1 VDNDI
6 SRQNIEES
14 LRGTNESQNSEKEIA
29 IDEASRG
36 IIEEIGNSWLQQA
49 TESKARSHAP
59 RNEDVT
65 NFDER
70 VMNIIQESQNERK
83 TSTISVYLKPTTMR
97 GIPLASLIPSPV
109 MRGFYVTKSENDVSS
124 SILADNS
131 TTSYTTTDT
140 PVEQQTETTLI
151 SNISTTDKTIIV
163 AHNGQIESRPDTPN
177 NKVNDIMINDKVNIH
192 KEKYSTLSSSV
203 IFSNPKDLS
212 NHKKSDLTT
221 IFVDKLTSRRG
232 KSLRNFDHTTP
243 LSDSYVLS
251 STTPTRRRIALAVSR
266 YNEATTPLWTGRRIV
281 ARKRNRITVSPIKDI
296 IRQIE
301 SDSIYATST
310 LRSTSLT
317 ASTLASRRRKLPT
330 ISTIPTIPL
339 LISDDS
345 VTSSPEI
352 LHIHN
357 NLENSNDT
365 KSKDLENHA
374 KTATLTSS
382 VATPSVSTII
392 PMTNDSTASDILM
405 FSNNPTIMIIPSV
418 TNVSITTTSSTIAV
432 AKAPAD
438 VTITTS
444 ATISAGVKTTLNYSV
459 TDNPIIENTNS
470 ILIKPTIPFAANT
483 KTEITSTNVNIVPE
497 TTQTIATDPVTK
509 STVANTEVETTS
521 TMTNYSIITIPVTAN
536 AQEIATDSANIT
548 TRQITTA
555 DISVTSTIENY
566 TTIAI
571 PTTISTN
578 DVVTDS
584 ANLITAANAE
594 GETSSMIR
602 NYSIFTTTAI
612 KNTTTIPVTTTAS
625 PMVISST
632 MNTHIHAT
640 APMIT
645 SNLANANTVT
655 TNMTT
660 PFNVIIPTITDLNV
674 IIPTNANVPTA
685 TSEIPLTTIQSK
697 TSFVTSS
704 KAPVTVVTS
713 AVPPILTTESSTV
726 QLANPSTFNISSNS
740 EMSAITATAESTQ
753 TTEIPTTFQT
763 PLTFTSTATAFPKT
777 LPTNFEASLV
787 TTAALST
794 QEDESFSIPMVI
806 QTPSIS
812 SMISSRVPVM
822 NTVVTSTSS
831 ASTTLAT
838 ESSTIHLANSNNLN
852 ISNNSEILA
861 ITATAE
867 STQTTEIPTTFEV
880 LPTFTSTAFPK
891 ILPSTNFE
899 ASSVVTAALSTQE
912 DESVSTPMVIQTPS
926 TPLSIVT
933 SITNKAV
940 ASEKST
946 DSTTLSTITGESIT
960 TSSTIRTTINVYE
973 PNSVQTI
980 SEKSIMPEQKT
991 NFKKATSMETQSRI
1005 ENQIT
1010 TTINKL
1016 SSARTS
1022 NEFTIPEI
1030 NVSEEIISK
1039 ATESQKQNQTTSEF
1053 NTTNYQPIFNQRTT
1067 RRRIVNRT
1075 NNWLGSPIT
1084 LQRTNQYPQHR
1095 ITYRERSRRPLTY
1108 ISSSNMVEKN
1118 RKRRIRQKRIRINSE
1133 AFNRTI
1139 MPEQNIRNITE
1150 NHAYD
1155 QIKNIRRKV
1164 VLKKIDEKET
1174 TTVLPTEETTVF
1186 LQSSITIENT
1196 TFQAHHENEN
1206 IEEQQKVIL
1215 KKIKQSQESFAMK
1228 ETNTNSNSTN
1238 ESLPNNT
1245 QSNLHTAEGPSELE
1259 NSKKIMKIILKNV
1272 RLKSEEKNPIE
1283 EVSVDSDSI
1292 NTNLQDN
1299 FPESSYTDKNL
1310 SDKRIAGK
1318 RMRVVLK
1325 SVRPKSEENSTIE
1338 ETNVNPDSI
1347 NKNLQNNNLL
1357 NNFNINQNFSNEE
1370 KTRKRMRVV
1379 LKRIK
1384 SKSEKETKTEEAN
1397 TEYNSINESLQA
1409 TFSNNFYS
1417 TTNLPI
1423 KYRTGRRMRVVLK
1436 SIKPKSEEKNSTIEE
1451 ITVDSDSIN
1460 ENIEGTFSNNFRSGK
1475 NFPIEYG
1482 TRKRMRVVLKSVKP
1496 KSEKRNPSTVEEMS
1510 IDSDSTDKDLQ
1521 GSFSSNF
1528 HMNENFSDE
1537 EEARRRMKV
1546 VLKSIQTKSKE
1557 KDSVAEETSVDS
1569 DFAKKDPRVLYT
1581 SHFSSNLHVGDNLL
1595 DKKKKHSKSEEEE
1608 AMTEW
1613 PEDTESQTME
1623 TSVPVKEDTDR
1634 SLLEVSATLNR
1645 RSLP

>member
-1 VDNDI
+1 
-6 SRQNIEES
+6 
-14 LRGTNESQNSEKEIA
+14 
-29 IDEASRG
+29 
-36 IIEEIGNSWLQQA
+36 
-49 TESKARSHAP
+49 
-59 RNEDVT
+59 
-65 NFDER
+65 
-70 VMNIIQESQNERK
+70 
-83 TSTISVYLKPTTMR
+83 
-97 GIPLASLIPSPV
+97 
-109 MRGFYVTKSENDVSS
+109 
-124 SILADNS
+124 
-131 TTSYTTTDT
+131 
-140 PVEQQTETTLI
+140 
-151 SNISTTDKTIIV
+151 
-163 AHNGQIESRPDTPN
+163 
-177 NKVNDIMINDKVNIH
+177 
-192 KEKYSTLSSSV
+192 
-203 IFSNPKDLS
+203 
-212 NHKKSDLTT
+212 
-221 IFVDKLTSRRG
+221 
-232 KSLRNFDHTTP
+232 
-243 LSDSYVLS
+243 
-251 STTPTRRRIALAVSR
+251 VSR
-266 YNEATTPLWTGRRIV
+266 YNEATTPLWTGRRII
-281 ARKRNRITVSPIKDI
+281 AKKRNRMTVSSIKNI
-296 IRQIE
+296 TRQTE
-301 SDSIYATST
+301 SDSIHATST
-310 LRSTSLT
+310 LRSASLT
-317 ASTLASRRRKLPT
+317 ASTLASRRRKRPT

-339 LISDDS
+339 MPDDS
-345 VTSSPEI
+345 VASSPEI
-352 LHIHN
+352 LNIHN

-365 KSKDLENHA
+365 KFKDPESH
-374 KTATLTSS
+374 TTTIATLTNS

-392 PMTNDSTASDILM
+392 PMTNDSTTADILT
-405 FSNNPTIMIIPSV
+405 FSNNPTTMIIPSV

-432 AKAPAD
+432 AKAPAVATD
-438 VTITTS
+438 ATITTS

-459 TDNPIIENTNS
+459 TDNSIIGNTNA
-470 ILIKPTIPFAANT
+470 ILIDPTIPFAANT

-509 STVANTEVETTS
+509 STVASTEAEITS
-521 TMTNYSIITIPVTAN
+521 AMTNYSITIPVTAN

-548 TRQITTA
+548 TVTITNA
-555 DISVTSTIENY
+555 DIGVTSTIENY

-571 PTTISTN
+571 PTTINTN

-584 ANLITAANAE
+584 ANLITATNAE
-594 GETSSMIR
+594 DETSSMIR

-612 KNTTTIPVTTTAS
+612 KNTTIPVTTTAS

-655 TNMTT
+655 TNIMTM

-674 IIPTNANVPTA
+674 ITSTNANIPTA
-685 TSEIPLTTIQSK
+685 TSEIPPTTIQSK
-697 TSFVTSS
+697 TSSVTSS

-713 AVPPILTTESSTV
+713 VPTTLTTESSTI
-726 QLANPSTFNISSNS
+726 QLANPNTFNINNNS

-753 TTEIPTTFQT
+753 TAEIPTTFQT

-777 LPTNFEASLV
+777 LLSTNSEASSV
-787 TTAALST
+787 TTATLST

-812 SMISSRVPVM
+812 SVISSTVPVM
-822 NTVVTSTSS
+822 NTVTTSTSS

-838 ESSTIHLANSNNLN
+838 ESSMIHLADSNNLN
-852 ISNNSEILA
+852 ISNNSEILV
-861 ITATAE
+861 ITATTE
-867 STQTTEIPTTFEV
+867 STPTTEIPTTFEV

-891 ILPSTNFE
+891 ILPNTNFE

-912 DESVSTPMVIQTPS
+912 DESFSTPMVIIQTSS

-933 SITNKAV
+933 SITNKTTG

-946 DSTTLSTITGESIT
+946 DSTTLSTVTGESIT
-960 TSSTIRTTINVYE
+960 ISSTIRTTTNIYE

-991 NFKKATSMETQSRI
+991 DFKKATSMETQSQT
-1005 ENQIT
+1005 EDQIT

-1016 SSARTS
+1016 SSAQTS

-1030 NVSEEIISK
+1030 KVSEEAISK
-1039 ATESQKQNQTTSEF
+1039 VTKNQKQNQTLEF
-1053 NTTNYQPIFNQRTT
+1053 NTTNQFNQRTT
-1067 RRRIVNRT
+1067 RRRILNRT

-1084 LQRTNQYPQHR
+1084 QRTNQYPQHR

-1108 ISSSNMVEKN
+1108 ISSSNMIEKN

-1133 AFNRTI
+1133 AYNSTI
-1139 MPEQNIRNITE
+1139 MPDQDVVVRNITE

-1164 VLKKIDEKET
+1164 VLKKKVEKET
-1174 TTVLPTEETTVF
+1174 TTILPTEETTVF
-1186 LQSSITIENT
+1186 LQSSITIENK

-1215 KKIKQSQESFAMK
+1215 KKIKQSQESFATK

-1238 ESLPNNT
+1238 ESFSDNT
-1245 QSNLHTAEGPSELE
+1245 QSNLHIAESPSELE
-1259 NSKKIMKIILKNV
+1259 NSKKIMKVILKNV
-1272 RLKSEEKNPIE
+1272 RPKPEEKNPIE
-1283 EVSVDSDSI
+1283 EVSADSDSI
-1292 NTNLQDN
+1292 NINLQDN
-1299 FPESSYTDKNL
+1299 FSENSYTDKNL

-1338 ETNVNPDSI
+1338 ETNVNPDST
-1347 NKNLQNNNLL
+1347 NKNLQNNLL

-1370 KTRKRMRVV
+1370 KTRKRTRVV
-1379 LKRIK
+1379 LKRI
-1384 SKSEKETKTEEAN
+1384 KSEKETKTEEAN
-1397 TEYNSINESLQA
+1397 TEYNSINETLQA

-1436 SIKPKSEEKNSTIEE
+1436 SVKPKSEEKNSTIEK

-1460 ENIEGTFSNNFRSGK
+1460 ESIEGTFSNNFRSGK

-1482 TRKRMRVVLKSVKP
+1482 TRKRTRVVLKSVKP
-1496 KSEKRNPSTVEEMS
+1496 KSEKRNPSTVEETS

-1528 HMNENFSDE
+1528 HTNENFSDE
-1537 EEARRRMKV
+1537 EEARRRMEV

-1557 KDSVAEETSVDS
+1557 KDSIAEETSVDYN
-1569 DFAKKDPRVLYT
+1569 FARKDPQVLYT

-1613 PEDTESQTME
+1613 PEDTEPQTME

-1634 SLLEVSATLNR
+1634 SLLEVSATLSR